1 MIISPLRPH
10 VLKCEDGME
19 EYKIIKPLGSG
30 GNCNAFLGKEIS
42 SGKLVTIKKRKTEDS
57 NLFNESVILK
67 ELDHKSVPSLYKRSS
82 EELILEYIPGN
93 SLEKT
98 LIRKGLFTEKEALHI
113 AYELAGIMRYLHGR
127 RKPVIYRDLKPSN
140 IVMKPDGHICLIDF
154 GAARFYEAGDASDTL
169 NLGTLGFAAPEQF
182 GNLGQTDPRTDIYC
196 FGMTI
201 LQLVS
206 GVDTK
211 DKDEVE
217 SFKKKGIKGISDEF
231 IAIVDK
237 CTRAD
242 REDRFRSFREIQEE
256 LEAIPKR
263 RKAKKFIKAAKVLAL
278 AVVLSGVIS
287 VGIMNAEEVTIYAT
301 NDFNE
306 RMPAVK
312 MRLGYART
320 WIEEFLE
327 ENEVVIK

>member
-1 MIISPLRPH
+1 M
-10 VLKCEDGME
+10 KCEDDME
-19 EYKIIKPLGSG
+19 GYKIIKPLGSG

-57 NLFNESVILK
+57 NFFNESVILE

-82 EELILEYIPGN
+82 EELILEYIPGK
-93 SLEKT
+93 SLEKI
-98 LIRKGLFTEKEALHI
+98 LIRKGLFTEKEALQI

-154 GAARFYEAGDASDTL
+154 GTARFYEAGDASDTL
-169 NLGTLGFAAPEQF
+169 NLGTLGFAAPEQY

-211 DKDEVE
+211 DTDEVA
-217 SFKKKGIKGISDEF
+217 SFKKNGIKGISDEF
-231 IAIVDK
+231 IAVVDK

-256 LEAIPKR
+256 LEVIPKR
-263 RKAKKFIKAAKVLAL
+263 EKTKKFIEMAKVLAL
-278 AVVLSGVIS
+278 AAVLSGVIS
-287 VGIMNAEEVTIYAT
+287 VGIINAEEVTSYAT
-301 NDFNE
+301 NDFTE

-320 WIEEFLE
+320 WIEEFLK

>member
-1 MIISPLRPH
+1 M
-10 VLKCEDGME
+10 KCEDDME

-57 NLFNESVILK
+57 NFFNESVILE

-82 EELILEYIPGN
+82 EELILEYIPGK
-93 SLEKT
+93 SLEKI
-98 LIRKGLFTEKEALHI
+98 LIRKGLFTEKEALQI

-154 GAARFYEAGDASDTL
+154 GAARFYEAGEASDTL
-169 NLGTLGFAAPEQF
+169 NLGTLGFAAPEQY

-263 RKAKKFIKAAKVLAL
+263 RKANKFIKAAKVLAL
-278 AVVLSGVIS
+278 AAVLSGIIS
-287 VGIMNAEEVTIYAT
+287 VGIMNAEEVTSYAT
-301 NDFNE
+301 NDFTE

-320 WIEEFLE
+320 WIEEFLK

>member
-1 MIISPLRPH
+1 
-10 VLKCEDGME
+10 ME
-19 EYKIIKPLGSG
+19 GYKIIKPLGSG

-57 NLFNESVILK
+57 NFFNESVILE

-82 EELILEYIPGN
+82 EELILEYIPGK
-93 SLEKT
+93 SLEKI

-154 GAARFYEAGDASDTL
+154 GAARFYEAGEASDTL
-169 NLGTLGFAAPEQF
+169 NLGTLGFAAPEQY

-211 DKDEVE
+211 DTDEVA
-217 SFKKKGIKGISDEF
+217 SFKKNGIKGISDEF
-231 IAIVDK
+231 IAVVDK

-256 LEAIPKR
+256 LEVIPKR
-263 RKAKKFIKAAKVLAL
+263 KKTKKFIGMAKVVAW
-278 AVVLSGVIS
+278 AAVLSVIIS
-287 VGIMNAEEVTIYAT
+287 VGIINAEEVTSYAT
-301 NDFNE
+301 NDFTE
-306 RMPAVK
+306 RIPAVR
-312 MRLGYART
+312 MRFSYARS
-320 WIEEFLE
+320 WIEDFLK
-327 ENEVVIK
+327 ENEALIK

>member
-1 MIISPLRPH
+1 M
-10 VLKCEDGME
+10 KCEDDME
-19 EYKIIKPLGSG
+19 GYKIIKPLGSG

-57 NLFNESVILK
+57 NFFNESVILE

-82 EELILEYIPGN
+82 EELILEYIPGK
-93 SLEKT
+93 SLEKI

-154 GAARFYEAGDASDTL
+154 GAARFYEAGEASDTL
-169 NLGTLGFAAPEQF
+169 NLGTLGFAAPEQY

-211 DKDEVE
+211 DTDEVAG
-217 SFKKKGIKGISDEF
+217 FKKNGIKGISDEF
-231 IAIVDK
+231 IAVVDK

-256 LEAIPKR
+256 LEVIPKR
-263 RKAKKFIKAAKVLAL
+263 KKTKKFIGMAKVVAW
-278 AVVLSGVIS
+278 AAVLSVIIS
-287 VGIMNAEEVTIYAT
+287 VGIINAEEVTSYAT
-301 NDFNE
+301 NDFTE
-306 RMPAVK
+306 RMPAVR
-312 MRLGYART
+312 MRFSYARS
-320 WIEEFLE
+320 WIEDFLK
-327 ENEVVIK
+327 ENEVLIK